1 MKQEEKFLQ
10 EAKYSAKASVFTD
23 LFKIPKHLLQLYQAL
38 HPEDKDST
46 EDSIRNVTIK
56 NVFLDQPYNDLGFQI
71 GEKLVVLVE
80 AQSNWT
86 VNIIVRSLLYLAQTY
101 QEYIESTGQNVYT
114 SKRLNLPQPELYVIY
129 TGERKIRPE
138 YLYLSEEFFGGAKCA
153 VEVKVKMIYNGE
165 KGDIINQYVTF
176 TKIYNDQI
184 RLHGRTR
191 KAVWETIHICKN
203 QDVLKEY
210 LENREK
216 EVVDIMMT
224 LFDDEYILRTYI
236 ASEVKEASEK
246 AAKEAAK
253 KAAKEAT
260 EKAAKEAAKEA
271 VEKAMSA
278 AKKLYEKG
286 SSVEDIAEVLDIPV
300 EKIKQWLGVVQV

>member
-1 MKQEEKFLQ
+1 MIRY
-10 EAKYSAKASVFTD
+10 KY
-23 LFKIPKHLLQLYQAL
+23 
-38 HPEDKDST
+38 
-46 EDSIRNVTIK
+46 
-56 NVFLDQPYNDLGFQI
+56 
-71 GEKLVVLVE
+71 
-80 AQSNWT
+80 
-86 VNIIVRSLLYLAQTY
+86 
-101 QEYIESTGQNVYT
+101 
-114 SKRLNLPQPELYVIY
+114 
-129 TGERKIRPE
+129 
-138 YLYLSEEFFGGAKCA
+138 
-153 VEVKVKMIYNGE
+153 
-165 KGDIINQYVTF
+165 
-176 TKIYNDQI
+176 
-184 RLHGRTR
+184 
-191 KAVWETIHICKN
+191 ICKN

-224 LFDDEYILRTYI
+224 LFDDEYSLRTYI

-246 AAKEAAK
+246 AAK

-286 SSVEDIAEVLDIPV
+286 SSVEDISEVLDIPV

>member
-1 MKQEEKFLQ
+1 
-10 EAKYSAKASVFTD
+10 
-23 LFKIPKHLLQLYQAL
+23 
-38 HPEDKDST
+38 
-46 EDSIRNVTIK
+46 
-56 NVFLDQPYNDLGFQI
+56 
-71 GEKLVVLVE
+71 
-80 AQSNWT
+80 
-86 VNIIVRSLLYLAQTY
+86 
-101 QEYIESTGQNVYT
+101 
-114 SKRLNLPQPELYVIY
+114 
-129 TGERKIRPE
+129 
-138 YLYLSEEFFGGAKCA
+138 
-153 VEVKVKMIYNGE
+153 
-165 KGDIINQYVTF
+165 
-176 TKIYNDQI
+176 
-184 RLHGRTR
+184 
-191 KAVWETIHICKN
+191 
-203 QDVLKEY
+203 
-210 LENREK
+210 
-216 EVVDIMMT
+216 MMT

>member
-1 MKQEEKFLQ
+1 M
-10 EAKYSAKASVFTD
+10 
-23 LFKIPKHLLQLYQAL
+23 
-38 HPEDKDST
+38 
-46 EDSIRNVTIK
+46 
-56 NVFLDQPYNDLGFQI
+56 
-71 GEKLVVLVE
+71 
-80 AQSNWT
+80 
-86 VNIIVRSLLYLAQTY
+86 
-101 QEYIESTGQNVYT
+101 
-114 SKRLNLPQPELYVIY
+114 
-129 TGERKIRPE
+129 
-138 YLYLSEEFFGGAKCA
+138 
-153 VEVKVKMIYNGE
+153 
-165 KGDIINQYVTF
+165 TF

-246 AAKEAAK
+246 AAK

-271 VEKAMSA
+271 LEKAMST

-286 SSVEDIAEVLDIPV
+286 SSVKDISEVLDIPV